1 MNLYR
6 KGLPLLFSVFVC
18 VLILSACKSSSDVDR
33 SRPEYEYVP
42 PVIISTPTPEPTMI
56 PKVEEVDVSEADVS
70 EAAVSDE
77 NSVDKKR
84 GFFSRMFSKDKN
96 KDGGQPTIT
105 RVGDTVEEELDEK
118 GQLIIRDQ
126 PRDNVYRLRI
136 GDALLI
142 TLSGSAGLDEQ
153 IETLID
159 DEGAIKLRF
168 IGSVKAKGLS
178 STELEREIEMEYT
191 DRQKIYKELTV
202 RVHVPNTFYFI
213 KGEIRQPG
221 RFPVVGRVTLSQA
234 IAAAGNFTEWA
245 DLQDIVLVRNN
256 ENVIINYKKI
266 RRNPNLD
273 VELLA
278 GDTITVGRS
287 TF

>member
-1 MNLYR
+1 M
-6 KGLPLLFSVFVC
+6 PEVE
-18 VLILSACKSSSDVDR
+18 DV
-33 SRPEYEYVP
+33 
-42 PVIISTPTPEPTMI
+42 
-56 PKVEEVDVSEADVS
+56 EVTDAEVSE
-70 EAAVSDE
+70 E
-77 NSVDKKR
+77 NPEDNKKR
-84 GFFSRMFSKDKN
+84 GFFSRIFSKN

-105 RVGDTVEEELDEK
+105 RVGDTFEEELDEE

-136 GDALLI
+136 GDALMI
-142 TLSGSAGLDEQ
+142 TLSGSAGLNEQ

-159 DEGAIKLRF
+159 DEGTIKLRF
-168 IGSVKAKGLS
+168 IGSVNAKGLS
-178 STELEREIEMEYT
+178 STELEREIELEYT

>member
-6 KGLPLLFSVFVC
+6 KSLPLLFSIFAC
-18 VLILSACKSSSDVDR
+18 VLILSACKSSPDVDR
-33 SRPEYEYVP
+33 SRPEFDYVP
-42 PVIISTPTPEPTMI
+42 PVMIRTPTPQPTLM
-56 PKVEEVDVSEADVS
+56 PEVEDVEVTDAEVSE
-70 EAAVSDE
+70 E
-77 NSVDKKR
+77 NPEDNKKR
-84 GFFSRMFSKDKN
+84 GFFSRIFSKN

-105 RVGDTVEEELDEK
+105 RVGDTVEEELDEE

-136 GDALLI
+136 GDALMI
-142 TLSGSAGLDEQ
+142 TLSGSAGLNEQ

-168 IGSVKAKGLS
+168 IGSVNAKGLS
-178 STELEREIEMEYT
+178 STELEREIELEYT